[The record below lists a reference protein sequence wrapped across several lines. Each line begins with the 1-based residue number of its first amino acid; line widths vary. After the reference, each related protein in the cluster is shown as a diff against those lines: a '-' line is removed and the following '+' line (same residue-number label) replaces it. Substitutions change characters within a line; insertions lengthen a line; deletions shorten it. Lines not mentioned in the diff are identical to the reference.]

1 MIGQITPQQYDKLKM
16 ILNGSDIKKR
26 DILLNAAENYKKFGK
41 YEDVRCFDQNL
52 IYSMKNV

>member
-41 YEDVRCFDQNL
+41 YEDV
-52 IYSMKNV
+52 